1 MSATILAVLA
11 SCATLLQGPR
21 DTLRLYAVGDI
32 NLGKYDA
39 RDRLLKGD
47 TLYPFAAVADSLRA
61 AHILF
66 GNLESAIAVQRHRS
80 ESSAYVFT
88 APVVAAQTLAR
99 AGFDI
104 LSTAN
109 NHGWD
114 GGQTA
119 VEETMRQLTRAG
131 VLFVGSAMGRPMA
144 EQPVIVRRQG
154 WRVAFFAVTRA
165 WNASPNDFYGHEGA
179 NFVAWGDPRWIFP
192 AVQRMKAEARADI
205 IVVSVHAGTEMADEP
220 QPSLRRFY
228 EGLIDAGA
236 DIVLGHHPHVLQ
248 PVEWHHGKPIA
259 QSLGNFIF
267 ASGPKTNL
275 SAILC
280 FDIAPGGSIRVS
292 AIPVR
297 AGFQAQFIDSTAAD
311 SVRRRLNLPR
321 SRKAGST

>member
-1 MSATILAVLA
+1 MPVTILAVLV
-11 SCATLLQGPR
+11 SCTALLQGPR

-32 NLGKYDA
+32 NLGKHDA

-66 GNLESAIAVQRHRS
+66 GNLESAIAAQRHRS

-192 AVQRMKAEARADI
+192 AVQRMKAEARADL

-248 PVEWHHGKPIA
+248 PVVWYHGKPIA

-267 ASGPKTNL
+267 ASGPTTNL
-275 SAILC
+275 SAILR

>member
-1 MSATILAVLA
+1 MPVTILAVLV
-11 SCATLLQGPR
+11 SCTALLQGPR

-32 NLGKYDA
+32 NLGKHDA

-66 GNLESAIAVQRHRS
+66 GNLESAIAAQRHRS

-192 AVQRMKAEARADI
+192 AVQRMKAEARADL
-205 IVVSVHAGTEMADEP
+205 IVVSVHAGTEMSDEP

-248 PVEWHHGKPIA
+248 PVVWHHGKPIA

-267 ASGPKTNL
+267 ASGPTTNL
-275 SAILC
+275 SAILR

>member
-1 MSATILAVLA
+1 MTILAVLA
-11 SCATLLQGPR
+11 SCTVLLQGPK

-32 NLGKYDA
+32 NLGKYET
-39 RDRLLKGD
+39 RDRLTRGD

-61 AHILF
+61 AHIMF

-114 GGQTA
+114 GGRA
-119 VEETMRQLTRAG
+119 GMEETMRQLTRAG
-131 VLFVGSAMGRPMA
+131 VLFVGSAFGRPMA
-144 EQPVIVRRQG
+144 EQPVVLRSHG

-179 NFVAWGDPRWIFP
+179 NFVAWGDPQWIYP
-192 AVQRMKAEARADI
+192 ALKRMKAEGRADLV
-205 IVVSVHAGTEMADEP
+205 VVSVHAGMELADEP
-220 QPSLRRFY
+220 QPSLRLFY

-248 PVEWHHGKPIA
+248 PVVWHHGKPIA

-267 ASGPKTNL
+267 ASGKTTNL
-275 SAILC
+275 SAILR
-280 FDIAPGGSIRVS
+280 FDIAPSGSIRVS

-311 SVRRRLNLPR
+311 SVRRRLNLHSPR
-321 SRKAGST
+321 FRKGTT

>member
-1 MSATILAVLA
+1 MPVTILAVLV
-11 SCATLLQGPR
+11 SCTALLQGPR

-32 NLGKYDA
+32 NLGKHDA

-66 GNLESAIAVQRHRS
+66 GNLESAIAAQRHRS

-192 AVQRMKAEARADI
+192 AVQRMKAEARADL

-248 PVEWHHGKPIA
+248 PVVWHHGKPIA

-280 FDIAPGGSIRVS
+280 FVIAPGGSIRVS

>member
-1 MSATILAVLA
+1 MPVTILAVLV
-11 SCATLLQGPR
+11 SCTTLLQGPR

-32 NLGKYDA
+32 NLGKHET

-248 PVEWHHGKPIA
+248 PVVWYHGKPIA

-267 ASGPKTNL
+267 ASGPTTNL
-275 SAILC
+275 SAILR

>member
-1 MSATILAVLA
+1 MPVTILAVLA
-11 SCATLLQGPR
+11 SCTALLQGPR

-32 NLGKYDA
+32 NLGKHDA

-114 GGQTA
+114 GGQGA

-192 AVQRMKAEARADI
+192 AVQRMKAEARADV

-248 PVEWHHGKPIA
+248 PVVWHHGKPIA

-275 SAILC
+275 SAILR

>member
-1 MSATILAVLA
+1 MPVTILAVLA
-11 SCATLLQGPR
+11 SCTALLQGPR

-32 NLGKYDA
+32 NLGKHDA

-80 ESSAYVFT
+80 ESSAFVFT

-192 AVQRMKAEARADI
+192 AVQRMKAEARADV

-248 PVEWHHGKPIA
+248 PVVWHHGKPIA

-275 SAILC
+275 SAILR

>member
-1 MSATILAVLA
+1 MPVTILPVLA
-11 SCATLLQGPR
+11 SCTALLQGPR

-32 NLGKYDA
+32 NLGKHDA

-192 AVQRMKAEARADI
+192 AVQRMKAEARADV

-248 PVEWHHGKPIA
+248 PVVWHHGKPIA

-275 SAILC
+275 SAILR

>member
-1 MSATILAVLA
+1 MTMTILAVLA
-11 SCATLLQGPR
+11 SCTALLQAPR

-47 TLYPFAAVADSLRA
+47 TLYPFAVVVDSLQA

-66 GNLESAIAVQRHRS
+66 GNLESAIAAQRHRS
-80 ESSAYVFT
+80 ESSAFVFT
-88 APVVAAQTLAR
+88 APVVAAHTLAR

-114 GGQTA
+114 GGQAA
-119 VEETMRQLTRAG
+119 VEETMRELTRAG

-165 WNASPNDFYGHEGA
+165 WNASPNDFYAHEGA

-192 AVQRMKAEARADI
+192 AVQRMKAEGRADV

-248 PVEWHHGKPIA
+248 PVVWHHGKPIA

-275 SAILC
+275 SAILR
-280 FDIAPGGSIRVS
+280 FEIAPGGAIRVS